1 MVVRKSKEEAEHVK
15 GQLLGALDNVKRAL
29 QSQMEQ
35 IQKRMMKVVV
45 PKSEF
50 DSSINQLSKRFA
62 DVEWNILRPNP
73 EVLDSGYRKKFHL
86 AQFMDPTGPFLNE
99 TRHPAYS
106 QRDESLK
113 PKQGLEGAVFASER
127 PRGFARTVGEAI
139 PQSVFETKEM
149 RASYTQ
155 GRDLHTRGSFAAM
168 RIYGKKDEK
177 YSSLMSP
184 SMERLMAEV
193 SQENSFSSEKEGD
206 RQLLKRVETPPN
218 RVTMLP
224 KLDFINPSDSSHP
237 WQIPPSH
244 KI

>member
-1 MVVRKSKEEAEHVK
+1 MLMVCVCACVRAFVSQSTDYQGAPGRDGRDLTGTRTVWVDGSGGRNSEQRALDRADARDERELLNMVVRKSKEEAEHVK

-45 PKSEF
+45 PKTEF

-155 GRDLHTRGSFAAM
+155 VT
-168 RIYGKKDEK
+168 Y
-177 YSSLMSP
+177 
-184 SMERLMAEV
+184 
-193 SQENSFSSEKEGD
+193 FS
-206 RQLLKRVETPPN
+206 
-218 RVTMLP
+218 
-224 KLDFINPSDSSHP
+224 
-237 WQIPPSH
+237 
-244 KI
+244 